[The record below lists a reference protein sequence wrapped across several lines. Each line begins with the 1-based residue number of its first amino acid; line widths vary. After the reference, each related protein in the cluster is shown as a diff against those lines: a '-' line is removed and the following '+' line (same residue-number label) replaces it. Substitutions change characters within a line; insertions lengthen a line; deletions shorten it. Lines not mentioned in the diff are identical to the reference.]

1 MSFDVPR
8 RGPFARV
15 SLWLFVVA
23 LSLQMGAGLY
33 EMRVVTPLWS
43 ASPPA
48 SVRAW
53 NADGA
58 RAIEPR
64 AKFWRYCT
72 AAVGLTAALA
82 LVSALTEGGR
92 RRKWVV
98 ASAVTVIVLVFVTYV
113 YFAPTL
119 AVLLERRG
127 AGLSD
132 EQVVERVGSWL
143 WLGRVRAAAY
153 VLAWLA
159 ALKAL
164 SVSGRQEV

>member
-1 MSFDVPR
+1 MR
-8 RGPFARV
+8 LFARV

-72 AAVGLTAALA
+72 PLVGLTAALA
-82 LVSALTEGGR
+82 LVAGLTKGGR
-92 RRKWVV
+92 ERKWLV
-98 ASAVTVIVLVFVTYV
+98 ASAVTVIVLVLATYL

-132 EQVVERVGSWL
+132 EQVVERVGGWL
-143 WLGRVRAAAY
+143 WLGRVRATAY

>member
-1 MSFDVPR
+1 MRKLV
-8 RGPFARV
+8 AEV

-43 ASPPA
+43 GEPPA
-48 SVRAW
+48 SVRGW
-53 NADGA
+53 NADGRYA
-58 RAIEPR
+58 VEPR

-82 LVSALTEGGR
+82 LAFGWAEGGR

-98 ASAVTVIVLVFVTYV
+98 VSAVTVILLVFVTYV
-113 YFAPTL
+113 YFAPSL
-119 AVLLERRG
+119 AELLERRG

-132 EQVVERVGSWL
+132 EQITERVSSWL
-143 WLGRVRAAAY
+143 WLSRVRAAAY

-164 SVSGRQEV
+164 SVSESRGV

>member
-1 MSFDVPR
+1 MRKLV
-8 RGPFARV
+8 AEI

-53 NADGA
+53 NADA
-58 RAIEPR
+58 RYAIEPR

-82 LVSALTEGGR
+82 LVAGLAEGGR
-92 RRKWVV
+92 ERKWLV
-98 ASAVTVIVLVFVTYV
+98 ASSATVVVLVLLTYL
-113 YFAPTL
+113 YFAPAL
-119 AVLLERRG
+119 ALLLERRG

-132 EQVVERVGSWL
+132 EEVIERVGGWL

-164 SVSGRQEV
+164 SVSGQQKV